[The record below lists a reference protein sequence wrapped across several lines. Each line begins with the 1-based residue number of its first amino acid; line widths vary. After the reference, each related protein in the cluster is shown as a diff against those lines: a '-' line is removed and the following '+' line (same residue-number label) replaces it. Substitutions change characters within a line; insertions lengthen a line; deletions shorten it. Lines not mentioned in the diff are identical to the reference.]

1 MGSWWERD
9 IIGSGKLPLMLAFL
23 AFVLTFLTT
32 RAITRLIR
40 AGRGPF
46 KDQATAGGTHVHH
59 AVPGLIL
66 LVVGAFLGV
75 ANPSL
80 AVRCVAGVLVG
91 VGVSLVLD
99 EFALI
104 LHLSDVYWTDEGRL
118 SVNVVMLAAASL
130 GLALAGFS
138 PLGVSTVGTTEL
150 AVRIGGIVAL
160 LLNAL
165 AVLTCVAKGKY
176 AVSLLGVF
184 VPIVAAICAVRFARP
199 GSPWARRFY
208 DAERTTKATARAH
221 AFDARWG
228 PVRDWVQDLIAGA
241 PTEPPAVVPA
251 IRA

>member
-1 MGSWWERD
+1 MDSWWQRD
-9 IIGSGKLPLMLAFL
+9 IIASGKLPLMLAFL
-23 AFVLTFLTT
+23 AFVLTFLAT
-32 RAITRLIR
+32 RTITRLIR

-75 ANPSL
+75 ADPGL

-118 SVNVVMLAAASL
+118 SINMVMLAAASM

-138 PLGVSTVGTTEL
+138 PLGVSTVGTAEL
-150 AVRIGGIVAL
+150 AVRIGGITAAL
-160 LLNAL
+160 VNGL
-165 AVLTCVAKGKY
+165 AVLVCVAKGKY
-176 AVSLLGVF
+176 AVTLLGIF
-184 VPIVAAICAVRFARP
+184 VPVVAVVCAVRLARP
-199 GSPWARRFY
+199 RSRWAERFY
-208 DAERTTKATARAH
+208 DEERTQHAARRARA
-221 AFDARWG
+221 FDDRWG
-228 PVRDWVQDLIAGA
+228 PVRDAVQDLIAGA
-241 PTEPPAVVPA
+241 PTIPPAPVPA
-251 IRA
+251 AHP